1 MTTTQLRP
9 DGVYLNQWS
18 VIEQSS
24 ADAALNDNADNSSVR
39 GTFALDQCRIAFNS
53 VAMPAGS
60 VVRSITPIARVST
73 DASPGAYFQYQMT
86 IANAPTV
93 GVSYTSPTIT
103 NVYNGTSASVTN
115 ITLSGLTGNYSQS
128 DIDNLGFSASAGII
142 TGTSHPFI
150 HELYC
155 SVLYVPPP
163 TVVATGPSGTLT
175 VNNPTVTWVHQP
187 GADAPGGQDQYR
199 VRVYDATN
207 LSVIVFDTG
216 NVASAAGSAVVGPLA
231 LGKTYRAYVNTMQT
245 TSGVGQ
251 WSPDSF
257 VTFSLDVNAPT
268 CVVNAPTGVIGTTSP
283 TVTWT
288 HTPGSGAQTGQTF
301 YRVRMFNVTN
311 LLTPVTDTGNV
322 ASSAS
327 SAVIGPLDPLISW
340 RAVVNTAQTTY
351 GVVQFSPDAFKNFTI
366 DVVPPPLASVTATPN
381 PSIAAINVLVAATP
395 SSVRLDGSATSYI
408 IGPDIAAL
416 AGATTLSVEVDC
428 TMDDWTP
435 AAQQTFVTQF
445 LGSGPQNS
453 WSFRITAS
461 GNLTIQTSPAGAIAG
476 SVSYGQFAGTLANG
490 SRHVVRADWLAVDG
504 AGSSV
509 QFKADGV
516 NTGAKTTNG
525 AQQPGLFNSTLPVII
540 GATSDG
546 SADRFI
552 GNVHSVKIYANG
564 ALVASPDFTT
574 LLIGQSTLTDAQGNL
589 WTIGGA
595 VVKANPSPMWQT
607 LDVQA
612 TYDGGATWAFVRG
625 ATGVAV
631 NGTTASVIDYE
642 APNGVPAQYRARAAR
657 ISGGVSLTSAWV
669 LSNVTMW
676 RDDAACSGMW
686 LKDPAHP
693 GRNMRLDAQQPD
705 VLFDRVQGVFRP
717 MGSRF
722 PVVVSDVLQAGSTTI
737 TVVTRSDSEAA
748 SLRQIVQAAVLLL
761 QTPSGA
767 GWQYGSRY
775 AAPGALQEA
784 HTNPA
789 HLSEV
794 RVWTLALVEV
804 ARPPDDGVS

>member
-39 GTFALDQCRIAFNS
+39 GTFALDQCRIAFSS

-86 IANAPTV
+86 IANVPTV
-93 GVSYTSPTIT
+93 GTSYTSPTIT
-103 NVYNGTSASVTN
+103 NVYAGAAPINL
-115 ITLSGLTGNYSQS
+115 TLTGLTGNYSQS

-155 SVLYVPPP
+155 NVLYVPPP

-187 GADAPGGQDQYR
+187 GADAPSGQDQYR

-207 LSVIVFDTG
+207 LSVIVYDTG

-268 CVVNAPTGVIGTTSP
+268 VTVNGPTGVQGTTSP
-283 TVTWT
+283 TVSWT
-288 HTPGSGAQTGQTF
+288 HHPGTGAQTGQTF
-301 YRVRMFNVTN
+301 YRVRMFNTSN
-311 LLTPVTDTGNV
+311 LLTPVTDTGAV

-327 SAVIGPLDPLISW
+327 SAVIGPLDPAISW

-351 GVVQFSPDAFKNFTI
+351 GVVQWSPDVFTNFTI
-366 DVVPPPLASVTATPN
+366 NVTPPPVFSVTATPN
-381 PSIAAINVLVAATP
+381 TSIAAINVLVAATP
-395 SSVRLDGSATSYI
+395 SSVRLDGSTNSFI
-408 IGPDIAAL
+408 TGPDITAL
-416 AGATTLSVEVDC
+416 AGATSLTVEVDC
-428 TMDDWTP
+428 SLDDWTP
-435 AAQQTFVTQF
+435 AAAMQLAGQFVGGASNDSWRVYVNTPGTLVSNTSPNGTTQDIVSSSAVTG
-445 LGSGPQNS
+445 LVDGTRHTVGYVWTAVAGANS
-453 WSFRITAS
+453 TVQFRI
-461 GNLTIQTSPAGAIAG
+461 
-476 SVSYGQFAGTLANG
+476 
-490 SRHVVRADWLAVDG
+490 DG
-504 AGSSV
+504 AN
-509 QFKADGV
+509 F
-516 NTGAKTTNG
+516 GALLSTTPARAG
-525 AQQPGLFNSTLPVII
+525 GLFNSTYPVRI
-540 GATSDG
+540 GVDNA
-546 SADRFI
+546 
-552 GNVHSVKIYANG
+552 GNLRTTGNIYAVRLYVG
-564 ALVASPDFTT
+564 GVLVASPDFTT
-574 LLIGQSTLTDAQGNL
+574 LPVGQTSVTDAQGNL

-595 VVKANPSPMWQT
+595 VVKANPSPVWQT
-607 LDVQA
+607 MDVQA
-612 TYDGGATWAFVRG
+612 TYDGGVTWAFVRG

-642 APNGVPAQYRARAAR
+642 APNGVAAQYRARAAR
-657 ISGGVSLTSAWV
+657 ISGGVSITSAWV

-693 GRNMRLDAQQPD
+693 SRNMRLDAQQPD
-705 VLFDRVQGVFRP
+705 VLYDRPVGVFRP
-717 MGSRF
+717 IGSRF
-722 PVVVSDVLQAGSTTI
+722 PVVVSDVLQAGSTTMTI
-737 TVVTRSDSEAA
+737 VTRTDGEAA
-748 SLRQIVQAAVLLL
+748 SLRQIVQAAVLLF
-761 QTPSGA
+761 QTPSVA

-789 HLSEV
+789 HLSQV

>member
-39 GTFALDQCRIAFNS
+39 GTFALDQCRIAFSS

-60 VVRSITPIARVST
+60 VVRSITPVARVST

-93 GVSYTSPTIT
+93 GTSYTSPTIT
-103 NVYNGTSASVTN
+103 NVYAGAAPVNL
-115 ITLSGLTGNYSQS
+115 TLTGLTGNYSQS

-155 SVLYVPPP
+155 NVLYVPPP
-163 TVVATGPSGTLT
+163 SVVATGPSGTLT

-199 VRVYDATN
+199 VRVYDVTN

-231 LGKTYRAYVNTMQT
+231 LGKAYRAYVNTMQT

-257 VTFSLDVNAPT
+257 VTFTLDVTGPT
-268 CVVNAPTGVIGTTSP
+268 VTVNGPTGVQGTTSP
-283 TVTWT
+283 TVSWT
-288 HTPGSGAQTGQTF
+288 HHPGTGAQTGQTF
-301 YRVRMFNVTN
+301 YRVRMFNTSN
-311 LLTPVTDTGNV
+311 LLTPVTDTGAV

-327 SAVIGPLDPLISW
+327 SAVIGPLDPAISW

-351 GVVQFSPDAFKNFTI
+351 GVVQWSPDVFTNFTI
-366 DVVPPPLASVTATPN
+366 NVTPATVSTVTATPN
-381 PSIAAINVLVAATP
+381 NTTAAIGLVVTRNT
-395 SSVRLDGSATSYI
+395 SS
-408 IGPDIAAL
+408 
-416 AGATTLSVEVDC
+416 
-428 TMDDWTP
+428 
-435 AAQQTFVTQF
+435 
-445 LGSGPQNS
+445 
-453 WSFRITAS
+453 
-461 GNLTIQTSPAGAIAG
+461 
-476 SVSYGQFAGTLANG
+476 
-490 SRHVVRADWLAVDG
+490 
-504 AGSSV
+504 
-509 QFKADGV
+509 
-516 NTGAKTTNG
+516 
-525 AQQPGLFNSTLPVII
+525 PV
-540 GATSDG
+540 
-546 SADRFI
+546 
-552 GNVHSVKIYANG
+552 
-564 ALVASPDFTT
+564 
-574 LLIGQSTLTDAQGNL
+574 
-589 WTIGGA
+589 
-595 VVKANPSPMWQT
+595 WQT
-607 LDVQA
+607 MDVQA

-625 ATGVAV
+625 ATNVAV
-631 NGTTASVIDYE
+631 NGDTITFTDWE

-657 ISGGVSLTSAWV
+657 ISGGVSITSAWV

-686 LKDPAHP
+686 LKDPARP

-705 VLFDRVQGVFRP
+705 VLYERPVGVFRP
-717 MGSRF
+717 IGATY
-722 PVVVSDVLQAGSTTI
+722 PVVISDVLQAGSTTMTI
-737 TVVTRSDSEAA
+737 VTRTDGEAA
-748 SLRQIVQAAVLLL
+748 SLRQIVQAAVLLF
-761 QTPSGA
+761 QTPSVA

-789 HLSEV
+789 HLSQV

>member
-18 VIEQSS
+18 VIEHSS
-24 ADAALNDNADNSSVR
+24 ADLALSDNADNSSVR

-53 VAMPAGS
+53 VVMPAGS
-60 VVRSITPIARVST
+60 VVRTITPIARVST

-93 GVSYTSPTIT
+93 GTSYTSPTIT
-103 NVYNGTSASVTN
+103 NVYNGTGASVTN
-115 ITLSGLTGNYSQS
+115 LTLNGLAGNYSQS

-155 SVLYVPPP
+155 NVLYVPPP

-199 VRVYDATN
+199 VRVYDVTN
-207 LSVIVFDTG
+207 LSVIVYDTG

-231 LGKTYRAYVNTMQT
+231 LGKTYRAYVNSMQT

-268 CVVNAPTGVIGTTSP
+268 VTVNGPTGVQGTTSP
-283 TVTWT
+283 TVSWT
-288 HTPGSGAQTGQTF
+288 HHPGTGAQTGQTF
-301 YRVRMFNVTN
+301 YRVRMYDTTN
-311 LLTPVTDTGNV
+311 LLTPVTDTGAV

-327 SAVIGPLDPLISW
+327 LAVIGPLDPAISW

-351 GVVQFSPDAFKNFTI
+351 GVVQWSPDVATNFTI
-366 DVVPPPLASVTATPN
+366 NVTPPPLASVTATPN
-381 PSIAAINVLVAATP
+381 TSIAAINVLVAATP
-395 SSVRLDGSATSYI
+395 SSVRLDGSTNSFI
-408 IGPDIAAL
+408 NGPDLAAVV
-416 AGATTLSVEVDC
+416 GAMTFTVEVDC
-428 TMDDWTP
+428 SPDDWTP
-435 AAQQTFVTQF
+435 TGGSTLAAQAVSGSSSWLFF
-445 LGSGPQNS
+445 LSATGTLIFSAYPTG
-453 WSFRITAS
+453 
-461 GNLTIQTSPAGAIAG
+461 
-476 SVSYGQFAGTLANG
+476 AGTVLNYTSATLG
-490 SRHVVRADWLAVDG
+490 LTDGTRHTVKAIWTAVSG
-504 AGSSV
+504 ATSTV
-509 QFKADGV
+509 QFQVDGV
-516 NTGAKTTNG
+516 NKGTAVTAASVPG
-525 AQQPGLFNSTLPVII
+525 GLFNSTATTRI
-540 GATSDG
+540 GSDG
-546 SADRFI
+546 NNTTRLT
-552 GNVHSVKIYANG
+552 GNVHKVNLTVG
-564 ALVASPDFTT
+564 ATLVASPDFTT
-574 LLIGQSTLTDAQGNL
+574 LPLGQTSFTDAQGNL

-595 VVKANPSPMWQT
+595 VVKANPSPVWQT
-607 LDVQA
+607 MDVQA

-631 NGTTASVIDYE
+631 NGTTASLIDYE
-642 APNGVPAQYRARAAR
+642 APNGVAAQYRARAAR
-657 ISGGVSLTSAWV
+657 ISGGVSITSAWV
-669 LSNVTMW
+669 LSNVATW

-693 GRNMRLDAQQPD
+693 SRNMRLDAQQPD
-705 VLFDRVQGVFRP
+705 VLYDRPVGVFRP
-717 MGSRF
+717 IGSRF
-722 PVVVSDVLQAGSTTI
+722 PVVVSDVLQAGSTTMTI
-737 TVVTRSDSEAA
+737 VTRTDGDAA
-748 SLRQIVQAAVLLL
+748 RLRQIVQAAVLLV
-761 QTPSGA
+761 QTPSVA

-784 HTNPA
+784 HTSPS
-789 HLSEV
+789 HLSQV